1 MDSYIPYNG
10 EYRPAKQDL
19 LYTRIYCTGS
29 RVLSSGS
36 VPVDLCM
43 LWVPGSPGSVRVR
56 DWIPCARATNM
67 QERPCKND
75 RGGVRH
81 VQVQRRPGSCTK
93 TTLADVQHVLLDQ
106 KELVQVDKD
115 PVERADQHVK
125 NCAKAV
131 ADGAL
136 VERMPS
142 V

>member
-1 MDSYIPYNG
+1 M
-10 EYRPAKQDL
+10 
-19 LYTRIYCTGS
+19 
-29 RVLSSGS
+29 
-36 VPVDLCM
+36 
-43 LWVPGSPGSVRVR
+43 RVR

-67 QERPCKND
+67 QERPCKNYRACD
-75 RGGVRH
+75 MCRCSVGQVV
-81 VQVQRRPGSCTK
+81 VQK

-115 PVERADQHVK
+115 PVKRADQHVK

>member
-1 MDSYIPYNG
+1 
-10 EYRPAKQDL
+10 
-19 LYTRIYCTGS
+19 LY
-29 RVLSSGS
+29 
-36 VPVDLCM
+36 
-43 LWVPGSPGSVRVR
+43 
-56 DWIPCARATNM
+56 
-67 QERPCKND
+67 K
-75 RGGVRH
+75 
-81 VQVQRRPGSCTK
+81 K

-115 PVERADQHVK
+115 PVKRADQHVK